1 MHRSI
6 LFLTLTAL
14 LLGGCVYR
22 QDIQQGNFLDAEKI
36 AQVKPGMTQEQVQFL
51 LGTAQIQDPFHPN
64 RWDYVFY
71 LDSQDDE
78 RDAVRR
84 LTVFFTGNTVSRINT
99 DTPDVAGVTPQT
111 SSSSETANTTGE

>member
-6 LFLTLTAL
+6 LFIALTTL

-22 QDIQQGNFLDAEKI
+22 QDIQQGNFLSDELI

-51 LGTAQIQDPFHPN
+51 LGTAQIQDPFHPD
-64 RWDYVFY
+64 RWDYVYY

-78 RDAVRR
+78 RDAVQR
-84 LTVFFTGNTVSRINT
+84 LTVFFNGNTVSKVET
-99 DTPDVAGVTPQT
+99 STPDVEGVTPP
-111 SSSSETANTTGE
+111 AK